1 MGLLALLNRLRCGTG
16 AYIPPGLHLYD
27 RNGPFPRGRS
37 EGEGW
42 LISVKIQVKN
52 HVFLGEN
59 GWFQHSTRCQH
70 AMRENPMGGALA
82 EFQFNYQ
89 EEKPEVQV
97 VKSGRGGREE
107 GIRMVEEME
116 AGREGEREIER

>member
-1 MGLLALLNRLRCGTG
+1 
-16 AYIPPGLHLYD
+16 
-27 RNGPFPRGRS
+27 
-37 EGEGW
+37 
-42 LISVKIQVKN
+42 
-52 HVFLGEN
+52 
-59 GWFQHSTRCQH
+59 
-70 AMRENPMGGALA
+70 MGGALA